1 MPYPPKECQK
11 QSSML
16 FSQYYKE
23 NISKLWKASFVNHPH
38 ILWTSENRKRM
49 KQEKHQKLKQNT
61 RPRRKT
67 STKRRSKILCVEKEK
82 LCYKSTALIIRTL
95 NSQCGRHY
103 HQTVICSAL
112 QILHILKL
120 DFEFRKSII
129 QGGFFDCS
137 ALKND

>member
-1 MPYPPKECQK
+1 MFTKPCFCHILPKYVKSNHQYYFTSNTK
-11 QSSML
+11 RIFQSS
-16 FSQYYKE
+16 E
-23 NISKLWKASFVNHPH
+23 KLVLSIILTKD

-95 NSQCGRHY
+95 HSQCGRHY
-103 HQTVICSAL
+103 HQTLICSAL
-112 QILHILKL
+112 QILHILNL
-120 DFEFRKSII
+120 DFVFRKWII
-129 QGGFFDCS
+129 
-137 ALKND
+137 